1 MCSVDLIG
9 LARRGGIKQNR
20 TAHKFFRKKEIRIM
34 KGKKLLAGVLSAAMV
49 LGTMA
54 LPVFAD
60 ESNGTDPVEE
70 FKSLK
75 AQSVNN
81 THEIDLKGETVN
93 VDGEYWSNIYA
104 DITIKNGTINFSN
117 FTTPDG
123 IFRVGYWSCDHP
135 VKLTLEDMT
144 INVTNVTTST
154 GVFTMQNQDDTL
166 VLNNS
171 TINATGITDT
181 PGIFYT
187 PNGENSVRGSVK
199 ITGGSMNVGTD
210 SALFFNNDVDLNST
224 TISCTVGRPVFRQSA
239 GSVED
244 TTITVNDVIDSAT
257 RGIVEDIAGNPDGTV
272 EFKNSKVVAPEGQ
285 TFVKANTTGKV
296 LAIADK
302 ASTYTVGETVNS
314 MVSEEIGVKLIVA
327 SINGKSYA
335 TLADAV
341 AAAQNGDTV
350 ELLSDASGDGVVVPN
365 NSNLTIDFN
374 GFTYNIDGTT
384 VGSSGTETNGFQLLK
399 GSNITFKDGTITSEK
414 AKILIQNYS
423 NLTLENVT
431 LDGSNLPGSN
441 RYVLSNN
448 CGDTVLKGNTNII
461 AKEGDVAFDCFYW
474 PNGGYSEGVT
484 VTLGEDFTGKIYGA
498 IEKTHDNS
506 VTDEEAA
513 SNQSISISGG
523 TFTTDVS
530 AYCASGFS
538 PKLVN
543 GKYVVDDS
551 ADTLKLTFKKHADD
565 ERVYDIV
572 LNGDGKDINR
582 LNTVHFTFALDN
594 PNMTYAIKNAKG
606 MSTIYPDNNEY
617 VFYYDGKDG
626 FGDTDRPDTAQNITI
641 GTVTFDGFGVF
652 TFKATA
658 GKATA
663 TTTADNLVTEFVTT
677 AEAGKGTLKIG
688 EDANMIKDA
697 EIKVPTQKLTVNV
710 AMEHNVGDNTEAY
723 QDMTVAISGGDLAGN
738 VLEYKLGDAANNA
751 ITKALNGTMVASYQ
765 IKADLTKD
773 RIYTVTV
780 SGAGYRTS
788 RYTVTMTEDKTM
800 NFWNNDK
807 TNEVTV
813 IDDEKA
819 KTTFLA
825 GELVRDGKID
835 IYDLSAVVAYFGQ
848 KNIGKTQA
856 SKFAKYDLNRDGEI
870 DIMDISI
877 VLTSWGK

>member
-75 AQSVNN
+75 AQSVND
-81 THEIDLKGETVN
+81 THEIDLNGAIVN

-104 DITIKNGTINFSN
+104 DITIKNGTINFSG
-117 FTTPDG
+117 FETPDG
-123 IFRVGYWSCDHP
+123 IFRIGYWSCDHP
-135 VKLTLEDMT
+135 VTLTLENMT
-144 INVTNVTTST
+144 INVTDVTAST

-166 VLNNS
+166 VLKNS
-171 TINATGITDT
+171 KINATGITST

-187 PNGENSVRGSVK
+187 SNGENSVRGSVK

-210 SALFFNNDVDLNST
+210 SALFYNNDVDLNST

-530 AYCASGFS
+530 AYCADGFS
-538 PKLVN
+538 AKLVN
-543 GKYVVDDS
+543 GKYVVDNS
-551 ADTLKLTFKKHADD
+551 ADTIGLKFNKHTDD

-572 LNGDGKDINR
+572 LNGEGKDINR
-582 LNTVHFTFALDN
+582 LNAAEFKFDLSTTK
-594 PNMTYAIKNAKG
+594 MTYDIKAADG
-606 MSTIYPDNNEY
+606 MALIPQEDGKYE
-617 VFYYDGKDG
+617 FHFDGKDAI
-626 FGDTDRPDTAQNITI
+626 GDADSGAEIVI
-641 GTVTFDGFGVF
+641 GTVTFDGYDTF

-658 GKATA
+658 GRATA
-663 TTTADNLVTEFVTT
+663 TTTSDNLVSEFVVGG
-677 AEAGKGTLKIG
+677 AGGKGTLNIDGDDNKI
-688 EDANMIKDA
+688 ED
-697 EIKVPTQKLTVNV
+697 EIKVPTQVLTINV
-710 AMEHNVGDNTEAY
+710 LTNHNVGNNVAAY
-723 QDMTVAISGGDLAGN
+723 QDMTVAISGGNLAGN
-738 VLEYKLGDAANNA
+738 VLTYKLGNDNSDVTVATNV
-751 ITKALNGTMVASYQ
+751 NGDVTSYQ
-765 IKADLTKD
+765 IKTELDQNKL
-773 RIYTVTV
+773 YTVNV
-780 SGAGYRTS
+780 SGAGYRTA
-788 RYTVTMTEDKTM
+788 RYTVTMNADKTLSV
-800 NFWNNDK
+800 WNNVMS
-807 TNEVTV
+807 NEVTV
-813 IDDEKA
+813 VDDTKA
-819 KTTFLA
+819 TTNFLA
-825 GELVRDGKID
+825 GDIVKDNSIN
-835 IYDLSAVVAYFGQ
+835 IYDLSAVVAYFGTEMATNEYN
-848 KNIGKTQA
+848 KY
-856 SKFAKYDLNRDGEI
+856 AKYDLNRDGKI
-870 DIMDISI
+870 DIMDISM